1 MADDIKARLR
11 KIDHMSV
18 EDCFL
23 QSYMFDKAADH
34 IEALESRIAELEGR
48 LSFWANKKTIDEIMR
63 GELEDDEWSNMTPEQ
78 RIKLMG
84 ERKRKHDEEVLLAR
98 AALNQEAGR
107 EG

>member
-1 MADDIKARLR
+1 MTSKQD
-11 KIDHMSV
+11 
-18 EDCFL
+18 
-23 QSYMFDKAADH
+23 